1 MINDCIFSPDT
12 DSGQPSY
19 TLSEAVEKI
28 GFGKFQMNIIWMVGF
43 FVVSIPNLNS
53 LPFYISLHV
62 DVDVIA
68 GQNTLKECVEK

>member
-1 MINDCIFSPDT
+1 MINDLIFSPGT
-12 DSGQPSY
+12 DSGQPTY

-53 LPFYISLHV
+53 LNKLYVFLHV
-62 DVDVIA
+62 DGDVVT
-68 GQNTLKECVEK
+68 GQNKLKECVE